1 MGQGGGFLKF
11 LIDSSV
17 WIPFLRGHSELPN
30 EVSVAMSE
38 GKETAVGKLNPIF
51 STAVDRSKRLPV
63 VVNELD
69 KKSGGHSKVV
79 AA

>member
-1 MGQGGGFLKF
+1 MIPGGNSKGNTLVVIRIIEMFDGTL
-11 LIDSSV
+11 
-17 WIPFLRGHSELPN
+17 LR
-30 EVSVAMSE
+30 
-38 GKETAVGKLNPIF
+38 KLNPIF